1 MALNVIQKYPGT
13 QGGTAQLYASD
24 TRLSLRR
31 REQVFTRLSKSY
43 KFVIK
48 LFVFR
53 HQRDQQLYIHL
64 ALHLLC
70 LLISSRQCRSHRRL
84 DFFYS
89 NTNNLVQLEDT
100 AITTERCCSM
110 QCTERTRAM
119 HHIID
124 FYLYFKSNIV
134 FGVIIDNQISLR
146 DSFPEYNMV
155 TVGNSGAI
163 WTGAGGLTI
172 SRSRRPFRTAYLRFI
187 LIELRYSLRS
197 DRYARAAARTSA
209 SFYLRGLS
217 TACTTMQI

>member
-1 MALNVIQKYPGT
+1 MALNVKQKYPGA
-13 QGGTAQLYASD
+13 QGGAEQPYASD

-70 LLISSRQCRSHRRL
+70 LLISSLQCRSHRRL

-89 NTNNLVQLEDT
+89 NKNNLVQLEDT
-100 AITTERCCSM
+100 AIKTERCCSM
-110 QCTERTRAM
+110 QCTERTRAIY
-119 HHIID
+119 HSID

-134 FGVIIDNQISLR
+134 FGVIIDNQISPR
-146 DSFPEYNMV
+146 D
-155 TVGNSGAI
+155 
-163 WTGAGGLTI
+163 
-172 SRSRRPFRTAYLRFI
+172 
-187 LIELRYSLRS
+187 
-197 DRYARAAARTSA
+197 
-209 SFYLRGLS
+209 
-217 TACTTMQI
+217 

>member
-1 MALNVIQKYPGT
+1 MALNVKQKYPST
-13 QGGTAQLYASD
+13 QDGAAQLYVSD

-64 ALHLLC
+64 ALHLVC

-100 AITTERCCSM
+100 AIKTESCCSM
-110 QCTERTRAM
+110 QCTKRTRVM
-119 HHIID
+119 HHSSLGLHCCGCPD
-124 FYLYFKSNIV
+124 
-134 FGVIIDNQISLR
+134 QISYSAVLEGHAIL
-146 DSFPEYNMV
+146 FPFFV
-155 TVGNSGAI
+155 
-163 WTGAGGLTI
+163 LC
-172 SRSRRPFRTAYLRFI
+172 
-187 LIELRYSLRS
+187 
-197 DRYARAAARTSA
+197 
-209 SFYLRGLS
+209 LS
-217 TACTTMQI
+217 YHFK

>member
-1 MALNVIQKYPGT
+1 MALNVKQKYLGT
-13 QGGTAQLYASD
+13 QGGAAQLYASD

-53 HQRDQQLYIHL
+53 HQQDQQLYIHL

-89 NTNNLVQLEDT
+89 NKNYLEDT
-100 AITTERCCSM
+100 AVKTERCCSM

-119 HHIID
+119 HHSID

-134 FGVIIDNQISLR
+134 FGVIIDNQISPP
-146 DSFPEYNMV
+146 D
-155 TVGNSGAI
+155 
-163 WTGAGGLTI
+163 
-172 SRSRRPFRTAYLRFI
+172 
-187 LIELRYSLRS
+187 
-197 DRYARAAARTSA
+197 
-209 SFYLRGLS
+209 
-217 TACTTMQI
+217 

>member
-1 MALNVIQKYPGT
+1 MALNVKQKYPGT
-13 QGGTAQLYASD
+13 QGGAAQLYASD

-89 NTNNLVQLEDT
+89 NTNNLVQ
-100 AITTERCCSM
+100 
-110 QCTERTRAM
+110 RT
-119 HHIID
+119 
-124 FYLYFKSNIV
+124 LQLKLN
-134 FGVIIDNQISLR
+134 
-146 DSFPEYNMV
+146 
-155 TVGNSGAI
+155 
-163 WTGAGGLTI
+163 
-172 SRSRRPFRTAYLRFI
+172 
-187 LIELRYSLRS
+187 
-197 DRYARAAARTSA
+197 AAAQCSA
-209 SFYLRGLS
+209 PNEREPCITVLIFTCILNQTLCLGL
-217 TACTTMQI
+217 

>member
-1 MALNVIQKYPGT
+1 MALNVKQKYPGT
-13 QGGTAQLYASD
+13 QGGAAQLYASD

-89 NTNNLVQLEDT
+89 NKNNLVQLEDT
-100 AITTERCCSM
+100 AAQSSAPNEREPCITVLIFTC
-110 QCTERTRAM
+110 
-119 HHIID
+119 I
-124 FYLYFKSNIV
+124 L
-134 FGVIIDNQISLR
+134 NQTLC
-146 DSFPEYNMV
+146 
-155 TVGNSGAI
+155 
-163 WTGAGGLTI
+163 L
-172 SRSRRPFRTAYLRFI
+172 
-187 LIELRYSLRS
+187 EL
-197 DRYARAAARTSA
+197 
-209 SFYLRGLS
+209 
-217 TACTTMQI
+217 

>member
-1 MALNVIQKYPGT
+1 MALNVKQKYPGT
-13 QGGTAQLYASD
+13 QGGAAQLYASD

-100 AITTERCCSM
+100 AAQSSAPNEREPCITVLIFTC
-110 QCTERTRAM
+110 
-119 HHIID
+119 I
-124 FYLYFKSNIV
+124 L
-134 FGVIIDNQISLR
+134 NQTLCL
-146 DSFPEYNMV
+146 
-155 TVGNSGAI
+155 
-163 WTGAGGLTI
+163 GL
-172 SRSRRPFRTAYLRFI
+172 
-187 LIELRYSLRS
+187 
-197 DRYARAAARTSA
+197 
-209 SFYLRGLS
+209 
-217 TACTTMQI
+217 

>member
-1 MALNVIQKYPGT
+1 MVLNVKQKYPGT
-13 QGGTAQLYASD
+13 QGGAAQLYASD

-31 REQVFTRLSKSY
+31 REQVFTRLSKSC

-53 HQRDQQLYIHL
+53 YQRDQQLYIHL
-64 ALHLLC
+64 ALH

-100 AITTERCCSM
+100 AIKTERCCSM

-119 HHIID
+119 HHSID

-134 FGVIIDNQISLR
+134 FGVITDNQISPR
-146 DSFPEYNMV
+146 D
-155 TVGNSGAI
+155 
-163 WTGAGGLTI
+163 
-172 SRSRRPFRTAYLRFI
+172 
-187 LIELRYSLRS
+187 
-197 DRYARAAARTSA
+197 
-209 SFYLRGLS
+209 
-217 TACTTMQI
+217 